1 MIQINLLPEEMRRRK
16 GPQLKLDIRNSK
28 VKMIAAGS
36 AIGTLVLLI
45 LFLSL
50 GTSIRKG
57 QTRRLLAREQ
67 AIRAQKSEA
76 ETVNNEVTLLRTK
89 ISTLDQIAKQEFFW
103 AEKLN
108 RISDLVLP
116 GIWLTRIHTDSENR
130 LIIEGSVVSKNE
142 EAMASVGKFM
152 KDVREDNDFFRDF
165 ANIKLESVQ
174 RKNIDDRDVVD
185 FKIVLYFRSEH
196 GS

>member
-1 MIQINLLPEEMRRRK
+1 MIQINLLPEEMRKRK
-16 GPQLKLDIRNSK
+16 GPQLKLDLQNSK
-28 VKMIAAGS
+28 VKMIAAGG
-36 AIGTLVLLI
+36 AVGVLVLLI

-50 GTSIRKG
+50 GSSIRKG

-67 AIRAQKSEA
+67 AIAAQKSEIEA
-76 ETVNNEVTLLRTK
+76 VNNEVELLKTK
-89 ISTLDQIAKQEFFW
+89 IGTLGQIAKQEFLW

-116 GIWLTRIHTDSENR
+116 GIWFTRIRTDSENR
-130 LIIEGSVVSKNE
+130 LIIEGSVISKEE

-152 KDVREDNDFFRDF
+152 KDIRGDDNFFKDF

-174 RKNIDDRDVVD
+174 RKNIEDRDVVD
-185 FKIVLYFRSEH
+185 FKIVLYFE
-196 GS
+196 